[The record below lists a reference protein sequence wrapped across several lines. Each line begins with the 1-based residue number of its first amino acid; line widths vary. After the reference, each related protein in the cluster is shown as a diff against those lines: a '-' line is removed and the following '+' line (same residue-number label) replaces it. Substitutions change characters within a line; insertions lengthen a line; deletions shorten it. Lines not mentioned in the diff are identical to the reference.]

1 MATGKK
7 SDLLIGVKA
16 IGTYLNMTRPQAQ
29 HRIDNGTIPVFRLGG
44 TICTRESTLD
54 AWLTKMMEGAG

>member
-7 SDLLIGVKA
+7 SDVLIGVKA

-29 HRIDNGTIPVFRLGG
+29 HRIDQGIIPVFRLGG
-44 TICTRESTLD
+44 TICSRESVLD
-54 AWLTKMMEGAG
+54 DWLIKMMEAK